1 MPQQT
6 YSNFRSLNKSD
17 NANSNHKNITGLPA
31 LLSKIQELN
40 RDPALDDM
48 IKRCRDIVEGEEK
61 YVEASCS
68 PLTPLQARI
77 IQETHKDSNTSQYA
91 YMLSGAVGGC
101 FIKHIAEIAR
111 AKRILEIGM
120 FTGFSAVT
128 FSETSNCEEMVCL
141 EIDPNM
147 EKFVRSRLQGTDV
160 ENKIRIILGSA
171 QESLAKLKQE
181 GKTFDLIY
189 IDANKNGYLDYYKYI
204 MDNGL
209 LERITGVI
217 LCDNILWSNTT
228 MDQSTE
234 GGKDLHEFVQF
245 VLQDQR
251 VEQMIIPISDG
262 IFMIKSKSSD

>member
-6 YSNFRSLNKSD
+6 YPNFRSMNKSG
-17 NANSNHKNITGLPA
+17 NGTEKNITGLPA
-31 LLSKIQELN
+31 LLRNIEELN

-48 IKRCRDIVEGEEK
+48 IKRCRQIVEGEEK
-61 YVEASCS
+61 YVEESCT
-68 PLTPLQARI
+68 PLTPLQAHIVR
-77 IQETHKDSNTSQYA
+77 ETHEDSSVSQYS
-91 YMLSGAVGGC
+91 YMLSGEVGGC
-101 FIKHIAEIAR
+101 FLKNIAEIAR

-141 EIDPNM
+141 DIDPDM
-147 EKFVRSRLQGTDV
+147 EKFVRSRIQGTSVDS
-160 ENKIRIILGSA
+160 KIRIIVGAA
-171 QESLAKLKQE
+171 QESLVKLKDE
-181 GKTFDLIY
+181 GKKFDLVY

-209 LERITGVI
+209 LERTTGVI

-228 MDQSTE
+228 MDQSTP

-245 VLQDQR
+245 VLQDGR

-262 IFMIKSKSSD
+262 IFMIKSKVNN